1 MRKRRSSLP
10 VILVFAAPLG
20 FNPRQPSPGKRTQA
34 PRCDRYLL
42 AISTKDRL
50 GGQVSELQGIDG
62 IDGPTGRLAPSDN
75 SRWLS
80 GIHACAN
87 GLQRAINIYIYTYI
101 YDLGGKQDE
110 CKLGAPN
117 NNQSIVTDICHVSL
131 AKLSLLFWPAKRC
144 KNVNCVFCLLFG
156 FFPPPY
162 VFGLCCFCPSIGFHV
177 ITLFSDS

>member
-20 FNPRQPSPGKRTQA
+20 FNPRQPSPGKRTQV

-101 YDLGGKQDE
+101 YTIWGETG
-110 CKLGAPN
+110 
-117 NNQSIVTDICHVSL
+117 
-131 AKLSLLFWPAKRC
+131 
-144 KNVNCVFCLLFG
+144 
-156 FFPPPY
+156 
-162 VFGLCCFCPSIGFHV
+162 
-177 ITLFSDS
+177 